1 MLNKIVTDRANSFR
15 YSVKNP
21 NRENLSKINAPIIA
35 RIVKIERIWASLN
48 FPVALKI
55 NNDAR
60 RRAVPR
66 GGARAGAPG
75 TRSAALTLCATAEDR
90 VQVE

>member
-15 YSVKNP
+15 YFVKNP

-55 NNDAR
+55 NNDDPDANR
-60 RRAVPR
+60 FVNNFP
-66 GGARAGAPG
+66 GCSDGHFGFGA
-75 TRSAALTLCATAEDR
+75 
-90 VQVE
+90 